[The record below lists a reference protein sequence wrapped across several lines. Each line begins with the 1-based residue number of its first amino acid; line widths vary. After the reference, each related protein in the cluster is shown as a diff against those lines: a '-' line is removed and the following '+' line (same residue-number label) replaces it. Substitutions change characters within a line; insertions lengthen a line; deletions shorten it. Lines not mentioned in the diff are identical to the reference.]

1 MEQHKE
7 SETITYKNIKFKQES
22 WPKFGNNIENNFIT
36 EELLKIPL
44 YKKIQIDEKLPSYE
58 FFPYNDVRVESYCS
72 KCKRR
77 RIFSFENSSLAHV
90 EWGQITEGNRVGKIL
105 ENLDYFTLRAMA
117 DCGHELLVCLR
128 KIDKN
133 KIMKIGQYPSIYD
146 MDENINNKSFLK
158 LLDEDDASYYKKAC
172 SLYSF
177 DTCIGAMVYLRR
189 IFEKLLIDSF
199 NMNKE
204 NISINEE
211 EFKKK
216 RVEEKVKILKKYLP
230 DILQEEGFNKIYT
243 KISNGIHNLSE
254 NECQTIFTILK
265 EAIEEILIEKIQT
278 KERKKRISEISKNL
292 LNI

>member
-1 MEQHKE
+1 MEQYKE
-7 SETITYKNIKFKQES
+7 RETIRYKDLKFKQES
-22 WPKFGNNIENNFIT
+22 WMKVGDMENNFIT

-44 YKKIQIDEKLPSYE
+44 YKKIEIDDKLPSYK
-58 FFPYNDVRVESYCS
+58 FFPYNDVRVESYCN
-72 KCKRR
+72 KCKQR
-77 RIFSFENSSLAHV
+77 RIFSFENSRLAHV
-90 EWGQITEGNRVGKIL
+90 EFGPSTEENRVGKIL
-105 ENLDYFTLRAMA
+105 ENVDYFTLRAMA

-128 KIDKN
+128 KIDEN
-133 KIMKIGQYPSIYD
+133 KVMKIGQDPSIYD
-146 MDENINNKSFLK
+146 IDENINNKSFLK
-158 LLDEDDASYYKKAC
+158 LLDEDYVSYYKKAC

-189 IFEKLLIDSF
+189 IFEKLLIDTF
-199 NMNKE
+199 NINKE

-216 RVEEKVKILKKYLP
+216 RVEEKVRILKEYLP
-230 DILQEEGFNKIYT
+230 EILQEEGVNRIYT

-265 EAIEEILIEKIQT
+265 EAIEEILIEKIHT
-278 KERKKRISEISKNL
+278 EERKERISEISKNL